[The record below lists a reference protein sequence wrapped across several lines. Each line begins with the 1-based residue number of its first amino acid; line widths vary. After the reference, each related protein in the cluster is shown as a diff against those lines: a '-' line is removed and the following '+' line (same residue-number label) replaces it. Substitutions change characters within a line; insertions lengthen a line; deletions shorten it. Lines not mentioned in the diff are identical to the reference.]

1 MAVLGDLMVLTFS
14 QRGGFLKHPTPGGVP
29 VSTTSP
35 GWRVMNLYTHIG
47 HNQCTLPFSWKIW
60 RIKFGSLAVRVETA
74 KLKST
79 RLFSHTTCNDA
90 MHAAALLAVPGAPQR
105 ELYIQ
110 LAPARCKFAKSWLC
124 SSISSNR
131 MTMFPDTRACN
142 VHDDEIR
149 CKAPQTNVNS
159 LF

>member
-47 HNQCTLPFSWKIW
+47 HNQCTISFSWKIW
-60 RIKFGSLAVRVETA
+60 RGIKFGGSAVRVETA

-79 RLFSHTTCNDA
+79 NIVFTQRVTMQRMQQRSWPCL
-90 MHAAALLAVPGAPQR
+90 VP
-105 ELYIQ
+105 
-110 LAPARCKFAKSWLC
+110 
-124 SSISSNR
+124 
-131 MTMFPDTRACN
+131 TRAVNTASTSTLPVIAVNLQNHGFVQIFQATGRQCSLIH
-142 VHDDEIR
+142 VHAMFMMTKYTAR
-149 CKAPQTNVNS
+149 HHSQM
-159 LF
+159 